1 MQSTVEVKF
10 QDEHL
15 WRQPEQIMEMI
26 ANKEGTPLT
35 PGIAFLVKGLD
46 EDGKYEVKLSM
57 ERVDP
62 ERYTYAD
69 GAWQISTKRKAAP
82 MYLNREVSH
91 KDGVKTGKEWMS
103 EMIKFDEL
111 RITNNKSN
119 ESKDNF
125 IFTETMHLYRP
136 VITFKNI
143 DPTKSPIYHSDP
155 LFNFIPVT
163 IYQHTSIGK
172 WKAKNNKFATKR
184 HGGLGSDKK
193 EKKVRAPTATTAVDV
208 KAPVNIVSTNPVD
221 DSIFAGCSSKPVYY
235 FPNLKPDWNQN
246 GMKNQRNALA
256 PKENIQPADVTI
268 NPVVPPSDFVQM
280 DPSSNQHYN
289 GYSNQPTTPDYS
301 LPQQYSNNAYYSPMY
316 NNYWNYPQPST
327 AHFPL
332 IGGNENIPTP
342 PQYPFYY

>member
-1 MQSTVEVKF
+1 MQSTVQVEF

-35 PGIAFLVKGLD
+35 PGIAFSVNGLD

-57 ERVDP
+57 ERVGYD
-62 ERYTYAD
+62 RYTYTD
-69 GAWQISTKRKAAP
+69 GMWQISTKRKAAP

-103 EMIKFDEL
+103 EIIKFDEV

-143 DPTKSPIYHSDP
+143 DTTKSPIYHSDP

-193 EKKVRAPTATTAVDV
+193 EKKVRAPTPTTAVNV
-208 KAPVNIVSTNPVD
+208 KAPVNIVPTPTNPIDNSV
-221 DSIFAGCSSKPVYY
+221 FAGCSSKLVSYC
-235 FPNLKPDWNQN
+235 PNLKPFWNQDE
-246 GMKNQRNALA
+246 MKNQRNALA

-289 GYSNQPTTPDYS
+289 GYYSQPTMPDYS
-301 LPQQYSNNAYYSPMY
+301 LTQQYSNDAYYPPIY
-316 NNYWNYPQPST
+316 NNYWNYTPT
-327 AHFPL
+327 AYYPP
-332 IGGNENIPTP
+332 IGGNENIPP
-342 PQYPFYY
+342 QPQYPFYY